1 MENSGSSNQQVS
13 SPQSRRTGKT
23 AVVSSPW
30 NQIVRGESESNS
42 VEPPSLSPPAVSSPP
57 VVSDQVVG
65 SGSSSSTTDDEISN
79 GNAGKRQVWNV
90 PSNGAVEVGPVM
102 GAVSWPALSESA
114 RVSSKS
120 SPADGSSS
128 VPVSVYILF
137 GSGTASSSP
146 PKQVN
151 SATPNSTPN
160 NTAPVRQRS
169 FKQRNAASSSDGS
182 SPQPVHVGEAH
193 LNNNPSPR
201 DHGQRSSQSRSSS
214 DHSGQQRNPFRS
226 RNGGPHSRADGSY
239 NHNYY
244 GARRDQDRGNQEWNA
259 HRNFNG
265 RDGHMQPQRVS
276 PRFMRHQPP
285 PPPPP
290 ASTPFLTAPPVRP
303 FGSPMPFAESL
314 RGMPFVAAP
323 MPPHAVFFPTP
334 DFQLHSKI
342 VTQID
347 YYFSNENLIRD
358 TFLRQN
364 MDEQG
369 WVPIKLIAGFKKVS
383 LLTDNVQL
391 ILDALRASIVVE
403 VQGDK
408 VRRRNDWMRW
418 LMPQSV
424 QFPSISSPRGIVANV
439 QNMSLEEKIIN
450 QSSFMRS
457 QVEAQSEAFP
467 SRSSSGEI
475 SGHPQQSSSGEGTS
489 Q

>member
-137 GSGTASSSP
+137 VIRFCFDV
-146 PKQVN
+146 QML
-151 SATPNSTPN
+151 AT
-160 NTAPVRQRS
+160 
-169 FKQRNAASSSDGS
+169 
-182 SPQPVHVGEAH
+182 
-193 LNNNPSPR
+193 
-201 DHGQRSSQSRSSS
+201 
-214 DHSGQQRNPFRS
+214 
-226 RNGGPHSRADGSY
+226 
-239 NHNYY
+239 
-244 GARRDQDRGNQEWNA
+244 
-259 HRNFNG
+259 
-265 RDGHMQPQRVS
+265 DGHMQPQRVS

-303 FGSPMPFAESL
+303 FGSPMPFAELPSPMYYVAAPPPQSL